1 VAGAR
6 RLADEVRV
14 GLGDTVSLTLA
25 VNSDARRKDPLE
37 ENWFGKP
44 VRHHVREFGL
54 LFAAIGFAIVAVKLY
69 RGADM
74 SGLLSWIGAATVCA
88 VLGLFAPRA
97 LLPLWRGWMKLAH
110 YLSIVMTSVILSLA
124 WCIGFLPMAGIL
136 KVLGI
141 KRMDLS
147 YKNGAASYWESRDS
161 KYDDFK
167 RLELQF

>member
-1 VAGAR
+1 MAGAR

-14 GLGDTVSLTLA
+14 GLEDTVSLTVA
-25 VNSDARRKDPLE
+25 VNNDARRKDPLE
-37 ENWFGKP
+37 ESWFGKP

-54 LFAAIGFAIVAVKLY
+54 LFAAIGFSLVAVKLY
-69 RGADM
+69 RGAEMPDVV
-74 SGLLSWIGAATVCA
+74 SWIGAATA
-88 VLGLFAPRA
+88 FALLGLFAPRV

-124 WCIGFLPMAGIL
+124 WCIGFLPMAGL
-136 KVLGI
+136 LRVLGI

-147 YKNGAASYWESRDS
+147 YKSGATTYWESRDA